1 MFGDQILYGVDTSY
15 VDRSLKYQ
23 KDGSSK
29 SLDEIKEETDSI
41 LNRLTGDREYR
52 NFGPYIND
60 ALQKL
65 HPDAGFAVT
74 GANIG
79 NWTSYDFDHDPI
91 LPNGI
96 KPGFTVEVDRKLS
109 DKQRN
114 MLVDAVND
122 HITEMFPDIY
132 EPVGTKADTRTLSA
146 RMHFGEIWDPHKVNQ
161 YFEAKDKAEQ
171 EEKAFLASLEPPVPY
186 PGKKYIAELPF
197 TFAVPVKDAAETEAK
212 LNEVPIKDKLN
223 QQLKYSSKWDKP
235 RVIIGTNVT
244 MESEREGNI
253 RIELT
258 KPIKECGAAWLNTVK
273 YQFAKDGLMSQCVK
287 ENDLVD
293 MKSIK
298 KGKVF
303 ESVGN
308 KVVAVDDF
316 QDFADAVSRISEDN
330 GLSQ

>member
-1 MFGDQILYGVDTSY
+1 MFGNQILYGVDTSY
-15 VDRSLKYQ
+15 ADKSLEYR
-23 KDGSSK
+23 KDGSGK
-29 SLDEIKEETDSI
+29 SLNEIKEETDSI

-79 NWTSYDFDHDPI
+79 NWTSHDFGHDPI
-91 LPNGI
+91 LPDGI
-96 KPGFTVEVDRKLS
+96 KPKFTVEVDHKLS
-109 DKQRN
+109 DEQRN
-114 MLVDAVND
+114 MLVDAVNG
-122 HITEMFPDIY
+122 HITEMFSDIY
-132 EPVGTKADTRTLSA
+132 EPVGTKADTCTLSA

-197 TFAVPVKDAAETEAK
+197 TFAVPVKDVAETEAK
-212 LNEVPIKDKLN
+212 LNEVPVKETLN
-223 QQLKYSSKWDKP
+223 KQLRYSSEWNKP

-244 MESEREGNI
+244 MESEREGVI

-273 YQFAKDGLMSQCVK
+273 YQFAKDGLMTQCVK

-303 ESVGN
+303 ESVGT